1 MTRIVDFI
9 RENPRQTRN
18 YNELSTIYL
27 KLHKTLY
34 IALKILIFLW
44 SFDFSSTP
52 GMSLAR
58 FCGCCIR

>member
-1 MTRIVDFI
+1 MTRIVDFF

-34 IALKILIFLW
+34 IALKILIF
-44 SFDFSSTP
+44 SVEF
-52 GMSLAR
+52 
-58 FCGCCIR
+58 